1 MPKKKKTDVSP
12 KTIKWIWCLAF
23 APFALL
29 FFMLLLTA
37 FGLFGRMP
45 SFEELENPR
54 SNLATEI
61 YSEDGKV
68 IGTFFVQML
77 LGPQLTEWWFA
88 GIALM
93 VLGFAGT
100 ALIAICKLR

>member
-1 MPKKKKTDVSP
+1 MAQRKKAGVSP
-12 KTIKWIWCLAF
+12 KTIKWIWGVVF

-29 FFMLLLTA
+29 AVMLLLTA
-37 FGLFGRMP
+37 LGLFGRMP

-68 IGTFFVQML
+68 IGSFFVQNRSYVQYEDLSRPIRHSTSGSTGM
-77 LGPQLTEWWFA
+77 T
-88 GIALM
+88 
-93 VLGFAGT
+93 
-100 ALIAICKLR
+100 CRRSSRR

>member
-1 MPKKKKTDVSP
+1 MAQRKKAGISP
-12 KTIKWIWCLAF
+12 KTIKWIWGVIF

-29 FFMLLLTA
+29 AVMLLLTA
-37 FGLFGRMP
+37 LGLFGRMP

-68 IGTFFVQML
+68 IGSLYFESNNWHYAGFQMVIFF
-77 LGPQLTEWWFA
+77 
-88 GIALM
+88 
-93 VLGFAGT
+93 
-100 ALIAICKLR
+100 

>member
-1 MPKKKKTDVSP
+1 MAQRKKAGISP
-12 KTIKWIWCLAF
+12 KTIKWIWGVVF

-29 FFMLLLTA
+29 SVMLLLTA
-37 FGLFGRMP
+37 LGLFGRMP

-68 IGTFFVQML
+68 IGSFFVQNRSYVQYEDLFRPIRHSTSGSTGM
-77 LGPQLTEWWFA
+77 T
-88 GIALM
+88 
-93 VLGFAGT
+93 
-100 ALIAICKLR
+100 CRRSSRR